1 MLCQMKALMQTQ
13 SLLHSNNDDAA
24 GGVNPNIDDVD
35 KDVGVVVVMMMVEVV
50 TMGMLKMTMMA
61 KIWWW

>member
-50 TMGMLKMTMMA
+50 MMVLRQ
-61 KIWWW
+61 

>member
-13 SLLHSNNDDAA
+13 SLLHNNNDDAA

-50 TMGMLKMTMMA
+50 RMVLRQ
-61 KIWWW
+61 

>member
-13 SLLHSNNDDAA
+13 SLLHSNNDAAAA

-50 TMGMLKMTMMA
+50 MMVLRL
-61 KIWWW
+61 WWWW

>member
-13 SLLHSNNDDAA
+13 SLLHSNNDAAAAA

-50 TMGMLKMTMMA
+50 RMVLRQ
-61 KIWWW
+61 